1 LFLAMESYRRRY
13 LLEQTDVVLVGFQSH
28 LNLAPIGSVL
38 LLLGLVS
45 HSRRGLLKQPKIVF
59 GQQSISRPD

>member
-38 LLLGLVS
+38 LLLGMVS
-45 HSRRGLLKQPKIVF
+45 HSRAWPPQAAQHRLRAAEHKQA
-59 GQQSISRPD
+59 